1 MKISKLAE
9 VLNAE
14 LFCGSD
20 LCEEDVSSAFA
31 SDMMSDVLAYAKTQD
46 ILLTGLCNPQAV
58 RTAVMLDMK
67 CVVLVRGKTP
77 SSEMVELAKS
87 NGIALLA
94 SKLKCFSL
102 HIYVRKRHSVGE
114 YSE

>member
-9 VLNAE
+9 VLNAD
-14 LFCGSD
+14 LFCESNLLDG
-20 LCEEDVSSAFA
+20 EVTSAFA

-77 SSEMVELAKS
+77 SDEMVELAKD
-87 NGIALLA
+87 NGIALIA
-94 SKLKCFSL
+94 SKQKMFQACVTMYDNGIVS
-102 HIYVRKRHSVGE
+102 GE
-114 YSE
+114 YN